1 VNEWGRLLDNRDAE
15 AIGVTVHL
23 FGGPFVTVGPR
34 RVGVPE
40 GSKRLL
46 AFVALHGRRVERR
59 YAAGTLWPTGDDLR
73 AAGNLRSSLWR
84 LNRGCVPLIDSDKT
98 SLTLCDDV
106 VVDARLIGQWANRL
120 IDGCA
125 SATDLTVR
133 PGGVDA
139 LDLLP
144 GWYDDWALMER
155 ERLRQR
161 LLHAL
166 EALSDA
172 LLRLGRC
179 AEAVEAAMLAATA
192 DPLRESAQRALIAAH
207 LGEGNLVEARRQFA
221 AYRRLLAAELGI
233 EPHPALADLLRATIR
248 IPVRPPSRPHAPAGP

>member
-1 VNEWGRLLDNRDAE
+1 MNEWGWLLDNHHTE
-15 AIGVTVHL
+15 VTGVTLHL
-23 FGGPFVTVGPR
+23 FGGPFVTVGSR
-34 RVGVPE
+34 RVGIPE

-59 YAAGTLWPTGDDLR
+59 FAAGTLWPDGDDLR

-84 LNRGCVPLIDSDKT
+84 LNRGDEPLIESDKT
-98 SLTLCDDV
+98 SLTLREEV
-106 VVDARLIGQWANRL
+106 VVDARVIGEWANRL

-125 SATDLTVR
+125 TATDLAVR

-144 GWYDDWALMER
+144 GWYEDWALMER
-155 ERLRQR
+155 ERIRQR

-192 DPLRESAQRALIAAH
+192 DPLRESAQRALITAR
-207 LGEGNLVEARRQFA
+207 LGEGNLVEAKRQFA
-221 AYRRLLAAELGI
+221 AYRRLMAAELGI
-233 EPHPALADLLRATIR
+233 EPHPSMSDLLRATIR
-248 IPVRPPSRPHAPAGP
+248 IPGRPPSRPHAPAGP